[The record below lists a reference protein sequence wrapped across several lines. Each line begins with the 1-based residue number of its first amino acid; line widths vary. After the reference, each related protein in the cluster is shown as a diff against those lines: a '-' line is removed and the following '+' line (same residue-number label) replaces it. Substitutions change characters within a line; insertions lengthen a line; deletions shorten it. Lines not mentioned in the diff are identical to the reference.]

1 MMIVGLPKHDKK
13 KRLKSPCW
21 GAGNRKEKK
30 KENYHVGLMDM
41 EKNEN
46 KTITMLGYLK
56 SKRENYHVGLP
67 ERKEG

>member
-1 MMIVGLPKHDKK
+1 MIVGLQKHDKK

-21 GAGNRKEKK
+21 AAGNRNEKEKK
-30 KENYHVGLMDM
+30 
-41 EKNEN
+41 
-46 KTITMLGYLK
+46 ITMLGYLK